1 MQAVVQEHTRVEN
14 FVIKMSNMS
23 AADEGTSTRV
33 HKHLGFIDT
42 SIARLVDG
50 SCDLLETGLR
60 EAEQLVG
67 ERYRPYAE
75 KIGRQT
81 SHHARKAAHTT
92 KEGTTTMLQKLDPVV
107 ICGHLKS

>member
-1 MQAVVQEHTRVEN
+1 MKI

-23 AADEGTSTRV
+23 AADEGASTRV
-33 HKHLGFIDT
+33 SKPLGFIDT
-42 SIARLVDG
+42 SIAKIVDG
-50 SCDLLETGLR
+50 SCDLLEAGLR

-107 ICGHLKS
+107 NCGRLKMMKL

>member
-1 MQAVVQEHTRVEN
+1 
-14 FVIKMSNMS
+14 MSNMG

-33 HKHLGFIDT
+33 AKHLGFIDT

-92 KEGTTTMLQKLDPVV
+92 KEGTITMLQKLDPVV
-107 ICGHLKS
+107 IRGHLKS